1 MDLPSALLGTLG
13 LSLLWVRALI
23 LGTLLALTPLAA
35 LAWATRTRRI
45 PPFSRLARITRALT
59 DPALGTLERRLR
71 RLRISHRSANLP
83 WWGLATVLMGGVA
96 VVMFLELV
104 REILRGAFLT
114 TRAGGGGL
122 VALLISWTVGLLHLA
137 IFLRVVTSWFGGSHS
152 AIGRLAY
159 RLTEWFLGPL
169 RRALPPVGM
178 ADLSPIV
185 AWFLLILVERL
196 LVALV

>member
-1 MDLPSALLGTLG
+1 MDLLSALLGTLG
-13 LSLLWVRALI
+13 LGLLWIRALI
-23 LGTLLALTPLAA
+23 LGTLLVLTPLAA

-59 DPALGTLERRLR
+59 DPALSVLERRLW
-71 RLRISHRSANLP
+71 RLRITHRSANLP
-83 WWGLATVLMGGVA
+83 WWGLTTVLMGGVA
-96 VVMFLELV
+96 LVMGLELA
-104 REILRGAFLT
+104 REILRGALLA
-114 TRAGGGGL
+114 TRAGGAGL
-122 VALLISWTVGLLHLA
+122 VGLLISWTIGLLHLA

-152 AIGRLAY
+152 AVGRLAS
-159 RLTEWFLGPL
+159 RLTEWFLHPL
-169 RRALPPVGM
+169 RRVLPPMGM

>member
-1 MDLPSALLGTLG
+1 MDSPAPLLTILG

-23 LGTLLALTPLAA
+23 LGTILVLTPLTA
-35 LAWATRTRRI
+35 LAWAVRSRRLS
-45 PPFSRLARITRALT
+45 PFGRLARVTRALT
-59 DPALGTLERRLR
+59 DPALGALERRLW
-71 RLRISHRSANLP
+71 RLRISHRPANLP
-83 WWGLATVLMGGVA
+83 WWGLATVMMGGVA
-96 VVMFLELV
+96 LVMCLELV
-104 REILRGAFLT
+104 REILRGALLA
-114 TRAGGGGL
+114 TRAGGAGL
-122 VALLISWTVGLLHLA
+122 FALLVSWTIGVLHLA
-137 IFLRVVTSWFGGSHS
+137 IFARVVTSWFGGSHS

-196 LVALV
+196 MLAVV